1 MGRAL
6 RRYLNVALIG
16 FILTFVV
23 YLFVRFDPDKI
34 LLGITIALGGAAVA
48 LGLYVFLD
56 RRFGGNE
63 PELFDKDGNLVD
75 RQGKILKAK
84 SQL

>member
-1 MGRAL
+1 MMRGL
-6 RRYLNVALIG
+6 RRYLNAGLIG
-16 FILTFVV
+16 FIATFVV

-34 LLGITIALGGAAVA
+34 VLGIVISLVGAAIALV
-48 LGLYVFLD
+48 VFIYAD
-56 RRFGGNE
+56 KKFGGE

-75 RQGKILKAK
+75 RDGKILRAR